1 LNIVDEA
8 EPGFPGSAF
17 FSDPEQRERIMR
29 RLQTGEIVQT
39 HWQQLKRQDGS
50 FFYANVTENILER
63 DGQEVIPGRAGDM
76 IVAARTVVVP
86 PNRS

>member
-1 LNIVDEA
+1 
-8 EPGFPGSAF
+8 
-17 FSDPEQRERIMR
+17 MR